1 MSMPRPR
8 PELEPEPL
16 YGEIFDR
23 GYQRYE
29 GPRFG
34 QRHAMRALWGY
45 SIARAFGVKKRW
57 TAKVI
62 PIVLYVGVAMPVII
76 SIGIKAFLPDAS
88 VLEYWDFFAF
98 VFLLQGVFAA
108 TVAPEL
114 LCGDRQERVLTL
126 YFARAISRAG
136 YLVSKALAA
145 ATMMLT
151 MSLAP
156 AIVLWLG
163 RQLLDDSPLSAMRD
177 HLPDLLRLTVGS
189 VMVSLY
195 LGAGGLMIASFT
207 KRKAIAVAVTLVVTL
222 VAAGLSAAL
231 AAVIG
236 SDLRRFLVFLS
247 PPTTISGM
255 ALSLFGREAT
265 IEPYGDALLPLWQ
278 YLAAMGGTVMIALV
292 VMAWRY
298 LPDE

>member
-1 MSMPRPR
+1 MSTPS
-8 PELEPEPL
+8 PEPGAA

-23 GYQRYE
+23 GYQRYD
-29 GPRFG
+29 GPRLG
-34 QRHAMRALWGY
+34 QRRAMRALWGY

-76 SIGIKAFLPDAS
+76 SIGIKAFLPTAE
-88 VLEYWDFFAF
+88 VLEYPDFFAF

-108 TVAPEL
+108 TVGPEL

-136 YLVSKALAA
+136 YLVSKLLAA

-163 RQLLDDSPLSAMRD
+163 RQLLEDHPLASMKD
-177 HLPDLLRLTVGS
+177 HWPDLLRLMAGS
-189 VMVSLY
+189 VAVSLY
-195 LGAGGLMIASFT
+195 LGAGALMIASFT
-207 KRKAIAVAVTLVVTL
+207 QRKAIAVAVTLVVTF
-222 VAAGLSAAL
+222 VASGLSAAV
-231 AAVIG
+231 AAVID
-236 SDLRRFLVFLS
+236 SDLRRFLAFLN
-247 PPTTISGM
+247 PPVTISGM
-255 ALSLFGREAT
+255 ALSLFGREAA
-265 IEPYGDALLPLWQ
+265 IEPYADAVMPAWQ
-278 YLAAMGGTVMIALV
+278 FLAAMGVTVLISLV